1 MRHKQINVTQS
12 NRKMLLPK
20 KIRMSANMKNSTH
33 RISRRKWINNNK
45 QHSLYSMIR
54 TTRNFIR
61 AQYDR
66 VKYRFGNLAKRVI
79 HKIRNSNCTRYIAHE
94 NNYSKQS
101 NDIAHGLCV
110 TLILG

>member
-20 KIRMSANMKNSTH
+20 NKRMSTNMKNGTH
-33 RISRRKWINNNK
+33 RNSRRKWINNNK
-45 QHSLYSMIR
+45 QHYDSSGS
-54 TTRNFIR
+54 NFIR

-94 NNYSKQS
+94 NNYFKQS
-101 NDIAHGLCV
+101 NDRAHGLCV